1 MLELIAIFTLGKSIK
16 KMVQA
21 KGLKATKYI
30 LLMVFFWL
38 SFEFLGM
45 VLGIIIF
52 GEGLEAYLFALP
64 GAALGG
70 YLSYTI
76 AKNAVPELE

>member
-1 MLELIAIFTLGKSIK
+1 MLELIAIFTLGKAIK

-30 LLMVFFWL
+30 LLMIFFWL

-45 VLGIIIF
+45 VLGIVIF
-52 GEGLEAYLFALP
+52 GEGLAAYLLALP

-76 AKNAVPELE
+76 AKNA

>member
-1 MLELIAIFTLGKSIK
+1 MLEIIAIFTLGKWIK
-16 KMVQA
+16 NSVNA

-30 LLMVFFWL
+30 LLMIFFWI

-52 GEGLEAYLFALP
+52 GEGLQAYLLALP

-76 AKNAVPELE
+76 AKNA

>member
-1 MLELIAIFTLGKSIK
+1 MLEIIAIFTLGKAIK
-16 KMVQA
+16 NKVQA

-52 GEGLEAYLFALP
+52 GEGLEAYLLALP

-70 YLSYTI
+70 YLGYTI
-76 AKNAVPELE
+76 AKNA

>member
-1 MLELIAIFTLGKSIK
+1 MLELIAIFILGKAIK
-16 KMVQA
+16 KMVHA

-30 LLMVFFWL
+30 LLMIFFWL

-52 GEGLEAYLFALP
+52 GEGLTAYLLALP
-64 GAALGG
+64 GAALGA

-76 AKNAVPELE
+76 AKNA